1 VASVNPALSY
11 QAGNQRTL
19 VTPEGVDLRIRL
31 AIAGQ
36 RAGAFI
42 IDFLLL
48 ITCLV
53 LLTLVL
59 AFAGI
64 GTAAS
69 GSEDGVQ
76 LVFIVWML
84 GVFLLRNFYFIAF
97 EMGRR
102 SATLGKRMTGLRV
115 VARDGGRL
123 TADAVI
129 ARNLMRELEI
139 YLPLGLLFG
148 GEETNGLVA
157 LAGFAWAALFLF
169 FPLFNKDRLRAGDII
184 AGTWVVHAPQRKLE
198 ADLADSDDDRR
209 NRFAFTDA
217 QLDAYGE
224 YELQTLETVLRS
236 GNADTQQSVA
246 NTIRGKIGWHYDD
259 HDHDFLSAY
268 YAALGARL
276 ERGMLFGKRRLDKFD
291 CRKKPR
297 FFEGQGRFI
306 YGEAFDDSHHNILG
320 KALPPGNIIDQR
332 KEGHPG
338 LQGVTA
344 GLELPTHPTKSNQKF
359 ELPGS
364 IYQSRLLEVSRNG
377 SRTIAPTYGENPL
390 LLRV

>member
-1 VASVNPALSY
+1 MASVNPALSY

-291 CRKKPR
+291 R
-297 FFEGQGRFI
+297 
-306 YGEAFDDSHHNILG
+306 
-320 KALPPGNIIDQR
+320 
-332 KEGHPG
+332 
-338 LQGVTA
+338 
-344 GLELPTHPTKSNQKF
+344 
-359 ELPGS
+359 
-364 IYQSRLLEVSRNG
+364 
-377 SRTIAPTYGENPL
+377 ENAHD
-390 LLRV
+390 RG